1 MNIIYR
7 RNRLNRH
14 IKITLKRDGVLV
26 TYPFLSSRRLAE
38 GFVAEKI
45 DWIRRNLTQENI
57 HKNLSLLEF
66 GSQEDYLKNKFV
78 ALALV
83 KNKINHYN
91 NHYKFNYSRIAIRNQ
106 TTRWG
111 SCSSQGNLNF
121 NWRVVWLSDKL
132 VNYLVVH
139 ELCHLKEMNH
149 SERFWKLI
157 QETIPDYRIFS
168 QELRR
173 K

>member
-14 IKITLKRDGVLV
+14 IKITLKRDGALV
-26 TYPFLSSRRLAE
+26 TYPFWSNRRTAE
-38 GFVAEKI
+38 NFVAEKI
-45 DWIRRNLTQENI
+45 DWIRENLKQKSI

-66 GSQEDYLKNKFV
+66 GNQEDYLKNKPL

-83 KNKINHYN
+83 KSKIDYYNSHYN
-91 NHYKFNYSRIAIRNQ
+91 FKYGRIAIRNQ

-111 SCSSQGNLNF
+111 SCSSRGNLNF
-121 NWRVVWLSDKL
+121 NWRVVLLPDEL
-132 VNYLVVH
+132 VSYLVVH

-149 SERFWKLI
+149 SVNFWRLVE
-157 QETIPDYRIFS
+157 ETIADCKFFS
-168 QELRR
+168 QELRN